1 MFSSPFFSYGGWFVP
16 NPTMNLS
23 MDGKCWS
30 RLYDRLREMFWAQ
43 VLALLSSGKRLWD
56 SQIIIRHEEMF
67 RFQECLPVLPAKQP
81 QAIPIEK

>member
-1 MFSSPFFSYGGWFVP
+1 MFSSPFISYGGWFVP

-43 VLALLSSGKRLWD
+43 VLALLSSGKHLWD
-56 SQIIIRHEEMF
+56 SQIKIRHEEMVWGSG
-67 RFQECLPVLPAKQP
+67 LSPGTTADQP
-81 QAIPIEK
+81 